1 VAQSK
6 RLSSANFAANTQ
18 LFAQGKKEV
27 MTHVHFIGIGGSGL
41 SAIARLLLESG
52 YTVSGSDRA
61 LTPFADEVR
70 KAGASVYIGHHP
82 RNLTGADWVVR
93 SSAIADD
100 NPEIQAARRA
110 GIPVYKR
117 ADFLGQFMSDK
128 TGIAIAGTHG
138 KTTTTAM
145 TAWVLHELGREPS
158 FIIGSV
164 MNNLGVNAR
173 AGKGRLFVIE
183 ADEYDN
189 MFLGLKPQIEVV
201 TSIEHDHPDF
211 FPTVETMHQAFEKF
225 VDLLPVD
232 GTLIACAEDAGASA
246 LIAHAR
252 SQGRNVISYSVQGE
266 MTINSPNWV
275 QARKLKPNHRGGFDF
290 IASSNLNDNNL
301 DAIGVSL
308 QVPGEHNIRNALAVL
323 AIVGLLGLSF
333 EKAVKALGEFTGTA
347 RRFQL
352 RGEANGIVIYDDY
365 AHHPTEIKATL
376 AGARAR
382 HPDRRIWAVWQP
394 HTYSRARTLFLEF
407 ARAFK
412 DADKAIVT
420 EVYAAREPEQDFT
433 SAEIVSAMPHLSA
446 RYLKTLPEVTNY
458 LFANLMPGDVVVV
471 LSAGDADQVCT
482 DLLNLLNER

>member
-1 VAQSK
+1 
-6 RLSSANFAANTQ
+6 
-18 LFAQGKKEV
+18 

-61 LTPFADEVR
+61 LSPFADEVR
-70 KAGASVYIGHHP
+70 KAGAKVYVGHHP
-82 RNLTGADWVVR
+82 RNLAGADWVVK

-100 NPEIQAARRA
+100 NPEVRAAKRT

-117 ADFLGQFMSDK
+117 ADFLGQLMADK

-158 FIIGSV
+158 FIVGSV

-173 AGKGRLFVIE
+173 AGKGKLFVIE

-189 MFLGLKPQIEVV
+189 MFLGLQPQIAVV
-201 TSIEHDHPDF
+201 TSVEHDHPDF
-211 FPTVETMHQAFEKF
+211 FPTPESMYSAFERF
-225 VDLLPVD
+225 VDLLPAD
-232 GTLIACAEDAGASA
+232 GTLIACAEDVGAAA
-246 LIAHAR
+246 LITHVR
-252 SQGRNVISYSVQGE
+252 KQRINVISYSVQGE

-275 QARKLKPNHRGGFDF
+275 QASRLKPNYRGGFDF
-290 IASSNLNDNNL
+290 VALSNLGDKSG
-301 DAIGVSL
+301 DSVAVSL
-308 QVPGEHNIRNALAVL
+308 QVPGEHNVRNALAVL
-323 AIVGLLGLSF
+323 AIVDLLGLSY
-333 EKAVKALGEFTGTA
+333 EKAVKALSKFTGTA

-352 RGEANGIVIYDDY
+352 RGEVDGISIIDDY

-382 HPDRRIWAVWQP
+382 YPERRIWAVWQP
-394 HTYSRARTLFLEF
+394 HTYSRTQTLFLEF

-412 DADKAIVT
+412 DANEVIVT
-420 EVYAAREPEQDFT
+420 EVYAAREPKQDFT
-433 SAEIVSAMPHLSA
+433 SAEIVSTMTHLSA
-446 RYLKTLPEVTNY
+446 RYIKTMPEVTNY
-458 LFANLMPGDVVVV
+458 LLENLQSGDVVLV
-471 LSAGDADQVCT
+471 LSAGDADQIST
-482 DLLNLLNER
+482 DLLNLLSER

>member
-1 VAQSK
+1 
-6 RLSSANFAANTQ
+6 
-18 LFAQGKKEV
+18 

-52 YTVSGSDRA
+52 YTVSGSDRT

-70 KAGASVYIGHHP
+70 KVGAKVYIGHHP
-82 RNLTGADWVVR
+82 RNLAGADWVVR
-93 SSAIADD
+93 SSAITED
-100 NPEIQAARRA
+100 NVEIRAAKRT

-117 ADFLGQFMSDK
+117 ADFLGQLMSDK

-158 FIIGSV
+158 FIVGSV

-189 MFLGLKPQIEVV
+189 MFLGLKPQIAVV
-201 TSIEHDHPDF
+201 TSVEHDHPDF
-211 FPTVETMHQAFEKF
+211 FPTLESTYSAFEMF
-225 VDLLPVD
+225 VDLLPPD
-232 GTLIACAEDAGASA
+232 GTLIACAEDVGAAA
-246 LIAHAR
+246 LITHVR
-252 SQGRNVISYSVQGE
+252 KQGKNVVSYSVQGE

-275 QARKLKPNHRGGFDF
+275 QASRLKPNYRGGFDF
-290 IASSNLNDNNL
+290 VVSSNLGSKGPET
-301 DAIGVSL
+301 IEVSL
-308 QVPGEHNIRNALAVL
+308 QVPGEHNVRNALAVL
-323 AIVGLLGLSF
+323 ATIDVLGLSS

-352 RGEANGIVIYDDY
+352 RGEVDGISIIDDY

-382 HPDRRIWAVWQP
+382 YPERRIWAVWQP
-394 HTYSRARTLFLEF
+394 HTYSRTQTLFLEF

-412 DADKAIVT
+412 DANEVIVT
-420 EVYAAREPEQDFT
+420 EVYAAREPKQDFT
-433 SAEIVSAMPHLSA
+433 SAEIVSTMPHLSA
-446 RYLKTLPEVTNY
+446 RYIKSMPEVTKY
-458 LFANLMPGDVVVV
+458 LYKNLQAGDVVLV
-471 LSAGDADQVCT
+471 LSAGDADQIST
-482 DLLNLLNER
+482 DLLKLLNER